1 MGSLQACV
9 GQQVGI
15 KAAIHSKNEM
25 REQERLE
32 FAHIIDPHFA
42 KYIVSLSFY
51 FNICEKLLLCTVK
64 SVYFR
69 MTEISSIEEATQ
81 DDLVSMTIYDIEVT
95 TLMNKLIDILVDEC
109 KVTVKVLTYIDKFLS
124 ANKFKNLE
132 LNKIGP
138 KFGY

>member
-1 MGSLQACV
+1 M
-9 GQQVGI
+9 
-15 KAAIHSKNEM
+15 
-25 REQERLE
+25 
-32 FAHIIDPHFA
+32 
-42 KYIVSLSFY
+42 
-51 FNICEKLLLCTVK
+51 
-64 SVYFR
+64 
-69 MTEISSIEEATQ
+69 SSIEEATQ

-124 ANKFKNLE
+124 ANEFKNLE